1 MKKRILAVVLAL
13 AFALSMTA
21 CGSSA
26 PTQQDAEDCLK
37 AILDLMLTGDYDENY
52 EFSDMTRDEAMAMR
66 NDKFEE
72 GFVDAFLES
81 LDLGDIAVSDEYK
94 NDLAKKLLDYT
105 NQGLSKVTYTIDG
118 WEQTDEGF
126 TGTVTFNP
134 IKLYQVDEA
143 DVESMAMEYAQANMA
158 KLQAMS
164 EADMQADLLTHVM
177 DQMVDYLVKGLDS
190 PEAADPVTTTIKV
203 LVEDNTVQVDP
214 DSLDTALT
222 DMMNGMI

>member
-1 MKKRILAVVLAL
+1 M
-13 AFALSMTA
+13 
-21 CGSSA
+21 
-26 PTQQDAEDCLK
+26 
-37 AILDLMLTGDYDENY
+37 
-52 EFSDMTRDEAMAMR
+52 
-66 NDKFEE
+66 
-72 GFVDAFLES
+72 
-81 LDLGDIAVSDEYK
+81 
-94 NDLAKKLLDYT
+94 DYT

>member
-1 MKKRILAVVLAL
+1 MKKRILALVLAL

-52 EFSDMTRDEAMAMR
+52 EFADMTREEAMAMR
-66 NDKFEE
+66 NDTFEE
-72 GFVDAFLES
+72 DFVNSFLES
-81 LDLGDIAVSDEYK
+81 LDLGDVAVSDEYK
-94 NDLAKKLLDYT
+94 QDLAKKLMDYT

-134 IKLYQVDEA
+134 VKLYQVDNY
-143 DVESMAMEYAQANMA
+143 DMESMATEYVQANMA
-158 KLQAMS
+158 KLQGMS
-164 EADMQADLLTHVM
+164 EAEQQTDLFTFVM
-177 DQMVDYLVKGLDS
+177 DKLVELLVADLDS